1 MFRGKIL
8 DIQLKEINAYA
19 REVTIDLPW
28 EEIERDFEKALK
40 KFSKRIK
47 LPGFRP
53 GKVPRKI
60 LMKQFQPSIEANFVE
75 NSVNNYYLKA
85 LKEKEIVPV
94 NMGSVSDVHFH
105 FGEHFKFKV
114 AFEIEPAVVIKKMK
128 KTSLKVEKTVYLLD
142 DEDIDLAIN
151 ELRQGQAKVI
161 TIEDGAKVDDF
172 IVCDLQEIDTSGVPI
187 IGKKLETRYIKLG
200 QIPFDGDNQK
210 KLDGVKPGEKVRVS
224 VPIDEQ
230 GTLGIYELSVKNVER
245 QILPEIDEDFIKVAD
260 PEAKDMVD
268 YRNRIRERLEEAYR
282 NRSDEAFDRQLS
294 DAMISHVNPDF
305 PPSMAESYLEHMVE
319 DVNKNNP
326 GKVDKDKIKEMYKP
340 ISERNLKWYLI
351 RNAIIKGQ
359 EFKVSKDDVQEEI
372 NRRKKA
378 SPEHIKELER
388 YFKKP
393 SNRQRLQD
401 DLMEKNTL
409 AYLKEFAKI
418 KEVKVRTKDL
428 RNQSEE
434 EAKQL

>member
-1 MFRGKIL
+1 M
-8 DIQLKEINAYA
+8 DIQLKEINVYA

-28 EEIERDFEKALK
+28 EEIEQDFEKAVK
-40 KFSKRIK
+40 NFSKRVK

-114 AFEIEPAVVIKKMK
+114 AFEIEPAVVIKKMR
-128 KTSLKVEKTVYLLD
+128 KTSLKVEKTVYILD

-151 ELRQGQAKVI
+151 EMRQGQAKVI

>member
-1 MFRGKIL
+1 L
-8 DIQLKEINAYA
+8 DIQLKEINVYA

-28 EEIERDFEKALK
+28 EEIEQDFEKAVK
-40 KFSKRIK
+40 NFSKRVK

-114 AFEIEPAVVIKKMK
+114 AFEIEPAVVIKKMR
-128 KTSLKVEKTVYLLD
+128 KTSLKVEKTVYILD

-151 ELRQGQAKVI
+151 EMRQGQAKVI

-187 IGKKLETRYIKLG
+187 IGKKLETRYVKLG

-210 KLDGVKPGEKVRVS
+210 KLDGVKPGDKVRVS

>member
-1 MFRGKIL
+1 L
-8 DIQLKEINAYA
+8 DIQLKEINVYA

-114 AFEIEPAVVIKKMK
+114 AFEIEPAVVIKKMR
-128 KTSLKVEKTVYLLD
+128 KTSLKVEKTVYILD

-151 ELRQGQAKVI
+151 EMRQGQAKVI

>member
-1 MFRGKIL
+1 M

-85 LKEKEIVPV
+85 LKEKEIIPV

-151 ELRQGQAKVI
+151 EIRQGQAKVI

>member
-1 MFRGKIL
+1 M
-8 DIQLKEINAYA
+8 DIQLKEINVYA

-28 EEIERDFEKALK
+28 EEIEQDFEKALK

-151 ELRQGQAKVI
+151 EIRQGQAKVI

>member
-1 MFRGKIL
+1 L
-8 DIQLKEINAYA
+8 DIQLKEINVYA

-28 EEIERDFEKALK
+28 EEIEQDFEKALK

-200 QIPFDGDNQK
+200 QIPFDGDNRK

>member
-1 MFRGKIL
+1 M
-8 DIQLKEINAYA
+8 DIQLKEINVYA

-28 EEIERDFEKALK
+28 EEIEQDFEKALK

-85 LKEKEIVPV
+85 LKEKEIIPV

-151 ELRQGQAKVI
+151 EIRQGQAKVI

-200 QIPFDGDNQK
+200 QIPFDGDNRK

>member
-1 MFRGKIL
+1 M
-8 DIQLKEINAYA
+8 DIQLKEINVYA

-85 LKEKEIVPV
+85 LKEKEIIPV

-151 ELRQGQAKVI
+151 EIRQGQAKVI

>member
-1 MFRGKIL
+1 M

-85 LKEKEIVPV
+85 LKEKEIIPV

-151 ELRQGQAKVI
+151 EMRQGQAKVI

>member
-1 MFRGKIL
+1 M

-40 KFSKRIK
+40 EFSKRMK

-114 AFEIEPAVVIKKMK
+114 AFEIEPAVVIKKMR
-128 KTSLKVEKTVYLLD
+128 KTSLKVEKTVYILD

-151 ELRQGQAKVI
+151 EMRQGQAKVI

>member
-1 MFRGKIL
+1 M
-8 DIQLKEINAYA
+8 DIQLKEINVYA

-28 EEIERDFEKALK
+28 EEIEQDFEKAVK
-40 KFSKRIK
+40 NFSKRVK

-85 LKEKEIVPV
+85 LKEKEIIPV

-151 ELRQGQAKVI
+151 EIRQGQAKVI

>member
-1 MFRGKIL
+1 L

-19 REVTIDLPW
+19 REVTIGLSW

-40 KFSKRIK
+40 EFSKRMK

-94 NMGSVSDVHFH
+94 NMGGVSDVHFH
-105 FGEHFKFKV
+105 YGEHFKFKV
-114 AFEIEPAVVIKKMK
+114 AFEIEPAVVIKKMR
-128 KTSLKVEKTVYLLD
+128 KTSLKVEKTVYILD

-151 ELRQGQAKVI
+151 EMRQGQAKVI

-172 IVCDLQEIDTSGVPI
+172 IICDLQEIDTSGVPI
-187 IGKKLETRYIKLG
+187 IGKKLETRYVKLG

-230 GTLGIYELSVKNVER
+230 GTLCIYELSVKNVER

>member
-1 MFRGKIL
+1 M

-85 LKEKEIVPV
+85 LKEKEIIPV

-200 QIPFDGDNQK
+200 QIPFDGDNRK

>member
-1 MFRGKIL
+1 M
-8 DIQLKEINAYA
+8 DIQLKEINVYA

-28 EEIERDFEKALK
+28 EEIEQDFEKAVK
-40 KFSKRIK
+40 NFSKRVK

-85 LKEKEIVPV
+85 LKEKEIIPV

-151 ELRQGQAKVI
+151 EMRQGQAKVI

>member
-1 MFRGKIL
+1 L
-8 DIQLKEINAYA
+8 DIQLKEINVYA

-28 EEIERDFEKALK
+28 EEIEQDFEKAVK
-40 KFSKRIK
+40 NFSKRVK

-85 LKEKEIVPV
+85 LKEKEIIPV

-200 QIPFDGDNQK
+200 QIPFDGDNRK

>member
-1 MFRGKIL
+1 M
-8 DIQLKEINAYA
+8 DIQLKEINVYA

-85 LKEKEIVPV
+85 LKEKEIIPV

>member
-1 MFRGKIL
+1 M

-85 LKEKEIVPV
+85 LKEKEIIPV

-114 AFEIEPAVVIKKMK
+114 AFEIEPAVVIKKMR

-151 ELRQGQAKVI
+151 EIRQGQAKVI

-200 QIPFDGDNQK
+200 QIPFDGDNRK

>member
-1 MFRGKIL
+1 M

-85 LKEKEIVPV
+85 LKEKEIIPV

-114 AFEIEPAVVIKKMK
+114 AFEIEPAVVIKKMR

-151 ELRQGQAKVI
+151 EIRQGQAKVI

>member
-1 MFRGKIL
+1 M

-85 LKEKEIVPV
+85 LKEKEIIPV

-151 ELRQGQAKVI
+151 EIRQGQAKVI

-200 QIPFDGDNQK
+200 QIPFDGDNRK

>member
-1 MFRGKIL
+1 M
-8 DIQLKEINAYA
+8 DIQLKEINVYA

-28 EEIERDFEKALK
+28 EEIEQDFEKAVK
-40 KFSKRIK
+40 NFSKRVK

-85 LKEKEIVPV
+85 LKEKEIIPV

-114 AFEIEPAVVIKKMK
+114 AFEIEPAVVIKKMR
-128 KTSLKVEKTVYLLD
+128 KTSLKVEKTVYILD

-151 ELRQGQAKVI
+151 EIRQGQAKVI

-200 QIPFDGDNQK
+200 QIPFDGDNRK

>member
-1 MFRGKIL
+1 M

-28 EEIERDFEKALK
+28 EEIEPDFEKALK

-128 KTSLKVEKTVYLLD
+128 KTSLKVEKTVYILD

-151 ELRQGQAKVI
+151 EMRQGQAKVI

-200 QIPFDGDNQK
+200 QIPFDGDNRK

>member
-1 MFRGKIL
+1 M
-8 DIQLKEINAYA
+8 DIQLKEINVYA

-28 EEIERDFEKALK
+28 EEIEQDFEKALK

-85 LKEKEIVPV
+85 LKENEIIPV

-114 AFEIEPAVVIKKMK
+114 AFEIEPAVVIKKMR
-128 KTSLKVEKTVYLLD
+128 KTSLKVEKTVYILD

-151 ELRQGQAKVI
+151 EMRQGQAKVI

>member
-1 MFRGKIL
+1 M

-151 ELRQGQAKVI
+151 EMRQGQAKVI

>member
-1 MFRGKIL
+1 M

-19 REVTIDLPW
+19 REVTIDLSW

-40 KFSKRIK
+40 EFSKRMK

-105 FGEHFKFKV
+105 YGEHFKFKV
-114 AFEIEPAVVIKKMK
+114 AFEIEPAVVIKKMR
-128 KTSLKVEKTVYLLD
+128 KTSLKVEKTVYTLD

-151 ELRQGQAKVI
+151 EMRQGQAKVI

-172 IVCDLQEIDTSGVPI
+172 IVCDLQEIDISGVPI
-187 IGKKLETRYIKLG
+187 IGKKLETRYVKLG

-260 PEAKDMVD
+260 PEAKDMAD
-268 YRNRIRERLEEAYR
+268 YRNRISERLEEAYR

-305 PPSMAESYLEHMVE
+305 PPSMAESYLEHMVD
-319 DVNKNNP
+319 DVTKDNP
-326 GKVDKDKIKEMYKP
+326 GKVDKEKIKEMYKP

-359 EFKVSKDDVQEEI
+359 EFKVSNDDVKEEI
-372 NRRKKA
+372 DRRKEA
-378 SPEHIKELER
+378 APEHIKELEK

-401 DLMEKNTL
+401 DLMEKNIL
-409 AYLKEFAKI
+409 AYLKKFAKI

>member
-1 MFRGKIL
+1 M

-85 LKEKEIVPV
+85 LKEKEIIPV

-114 AFEIEPAVVIKKMK
+114 AFEIEPAVVIKKMR

>member
-1 MFRGKIL
+1 M
-8 DIQLKEINAYA
+8 DIQLKEINVYA

-28 EEIERDFEKALK
+28 EEIEQDFEKALK

-151 ELRQGQAKVI
+151 EMRQGQAKVI

-200 QIPFDGDNQK
+200 QIPFDGDNRK

>member
-1 MFRGKIL
+1 M

-28 EEIERDFEKALK
+28 EEIEPDFEKALK

-200 QIPFDGDNQK
+200 QIPFAGDNRK

-401 DLMEKNTL
+401 DLMEKNIL
-409 AYLKEFAKI
+409 AYLKKFAKI

>member
-1 MFRGKIL
+1 M

-28 EEIERDFEKALK
+28 EEIEPDFEKALK

-75 NSVNNYYLKA
+75 KSVNNYYLKA
-85 LKEKEIVPV
+85 LKEKEIIPV

>member
-1 MFRGKIL
+1 M

-85 LKEKEIVPV
+85 LKEKEIIPV

-114 AFEIEPAVVIKKMK
+114 AFEIEPAVVIKKMR
-128 KTSLKVEKTVYLLD
+128 KTSLKVEKTVYILD

-151 ELRQGQAKVI
+151 EMRQGQAKVI

>member
-1 MFRGKIL
+1 M
-8 DIQLKEINAYA
+8 DIQLKEINVYA

-28 EEIERDFEKALK
+28 EEIEQDFEKALK

-151 ELRQGQAKVI
+151 EIRQGQAKVI

-200 QIPFDGDNQK
+200 QIPFDGDNRK

>member
-1 MFRGKIL
+1 M
-8 DIQLKEINAYA
+8 DIQLKEINVYA

-28 EEIERDFEKALK
+28 EEIEQDFEKALK
-40 KFSKRIK
+40 NFSKRVK

>member
-1 MFRGKIL
+1 L

-114 AFEIEPAVVIKKMK
+114 AFEIEPAVVIKKMR
-128 KTSLKVEKTVYLLD
+128 KTSLKVEKTVYILD

-151 ELRQGQAKVI
+151 EMRQGQAKVI

-200 QIPFDGDNQK
+200 QIPFDGDNRK